1 VSQPVTV
8 LVTRRVRPGYA
19 QAFEEWLRELAQV
32 ASTYAGHQ
40 GVTVIPPLPLAPERE
55 YLIVFR
61 FDSRQHLAE
70 WQESNARRAMLERS
84 AEMAEAPPNERELT
98 GLETWFALPDGQVRK
113 PPPAWKMWLLSS
125 VAIYPLITLLTIVLG
140 PVLVDVPLAARFAIT
155 TPLLGALMT
164 WLVMPRLSR
173 LLAGWLYE

>member
-8 LVTRRVRPGYA
+8 LVTRRVRPGYER
-19 QAFEEWLRELAQV
+19 AFEGWLRELDQV
-32 ASTYAGHQ
+32 ASTYAGQQ
-40 GVTVIPPLPLAPERE
+40 GVTVIPPLPASPERE
-55 YLIVFR
+55 YLIVYR
-61 FDSRQHLAE
+61 FDSPQHLKA
-70 WQESNARRAMLERS
+70 WQESSQRRTMLERS
-84 AEMAEAPPNERELT
+84 AAMAEAPPNERELT

-113 PPPAWKMWLLSS
+113 PPTAWKMWLLSCL
-125 VAIYPLITLLTIVLG
+125 AIYPLITLLTIVLG

-173 LLAGWLYE
+173 LLAGWLYA